1 MLRKLA
7 DNTTHCRRTAVSTVK
22 ILINNH
28 FDLYTIDC
36 NDVGTIGRV
45 LEGEEK

>member
-1 MLRKLA
+1 MRKLVYNA
-7 DNTTHCRRTAVSTVK
+7 IHCPRTAVSTEK

-28 FDLYTIDC
+28 FDLYTIDR